1 VVLDV
6 CSLRHLARSYG
17 QKAETIDNR
26 SVLRKFNQSI
36 SLDKVTTVH
45 AYSKVGITRHLE
57 RCKCTKTSVRERADT
72 TFTLRYKSHVFSLHD
87 ISHSHRRMRLI
98 YLMHLKLAC
107 EPKILIETIHGWN
120 TDTTMY
126 LAQVFIYVFCSLVL
140 GEAKPAYMCIAHPT
154 MHMVATSRFLNPY
167 MTRRTRL
174 GSVA

>member
-72 TFTLRYKSHVFSLHD
+72 TFTLRYKS
-87 ISHSHRRMRLI
+87 
-98 YLMHLKLAC
+98 
-107 EPKILIETIHGWN
+107 
-120 TDTTMY
+120 
-126 LAQVFIYVFCSLVL
+126 LV
-140 GEAKPAYMCIAHPT
+140 PSIAVHI
-154 MHMVATSRFLNPY
+154 RFLSARYLSFSPPHALDLPHAFEAGVRAEDLDRDN
-167 MTRRTRL
+167 
-174 GSVA
+174 SWVEH